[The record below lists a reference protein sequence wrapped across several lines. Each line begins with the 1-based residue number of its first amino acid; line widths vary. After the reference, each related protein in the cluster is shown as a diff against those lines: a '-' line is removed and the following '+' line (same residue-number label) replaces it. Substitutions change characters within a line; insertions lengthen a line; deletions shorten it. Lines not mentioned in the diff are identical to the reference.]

1 MQRSLLCGVFV
12 LEQPNVTIREMDWRG
27 DEELSK
33 EEGASHISPLSRL
46 KGFRIY
52 RILVHS
58 LFWIIAKLTC
68 PIDRRATFCRDD
80 ALCGIDPAI
89 CR

>member
-1 MQRSLLCGVFV
+1 
-12 LEQPNVTIREMDWRG
+12 MDWRG

-33 EEGASHISPLSRL
+33 EEGTSHISPLSPF

-68 PIDRRATFCRDD
+68 PIDRRATFAEMMLYAELIQQSAGEMPHHGSRDVS
-80 ALCGIDPAI
+80 
-89 CR
+89 RV